1 MMMSIQR
8 PYKSMTAFLLCLVA
22 CTAVL
27 RGEPL
32 VLAGQS
38 GEAPETSTLDPRRMT
53 FPPVEFNPPEP
64 ERRVLSNGM
73 VVYLLEDHELP
84 LVTISATMRAGGWQD
99 PPDKIGL
106 ASLAGVAMRT
116 GGTQSLSAEGLDEEL
131 ERLAASLAVSIGIES
146 GVATLDL
153 LKKDLDRGVTIFA
166 DVLRRPAFDPGRVD
180 LAKLQTKESI
190 RRRYDQPQGIA
201 SREFAK
207 LLFGAAHPFA
217 RENSVASMTS
227 ITREDLIAFHAA
239 AVHPNG
245 IILGVTGDFDKDDMV
260 QKLQRVFEDWKPGN
274 VPTMTLPDIGASE
287 QLEVSFVVK
296 PTSQTHLRAGHLS
309 LKETDPDY
317 PGLVLLN
324 DILGGGSFR
333 SRLFQDIRTRQ
344 GLAYSIS
351 SVLRPGIHERGV
363 WGMRTETKLSSTQ
376 QVIASLM
383 TNLERLRNEPV
394 SDAELREAKDA
405 FVNSFIFSFTSP
417 ASIVSRRIQLEYDG
431 LPKDF
436 LQQLRDKV
444 MKLTKEDL
452 LRIARGHLHPDRL
465 KILAVGSADAAR
477 VLEAFG
483 DVKEI
488 RLDIEN

>member
-1 MMMSIQR
+1 MMTLHRRARAATHS
-8 PYKSMTAFLLCLVA
+8 LGLCLVA
-22 CTAVL
+22 CAVL
-27 RGEPL
+27 QGAPLAAAQVGETPQ
-32 VLAGQS
+32 AS
-38 GEAPETSTLDPRRMT
+38 ANDPRRMT
-53 FPPVEFNPPEP
+53 FPTVEFNPPEP
-64 ERRVLSNGM
+64 DRRVLENGM
-73 VVYLLEDHELP
+73 VVYLLEDRELP

-99 PPDKIGL
+99 PPDKVGL
-106 ASLAGVAMRT
+106 ATLAGVAMRT
-116 GGTQSLSAEGLDEEL
+116 AGAASLPAEELDEEL
-131 ERLAASLAVSIGIES
+131 ERLAANLSVSVGIES

-153 LKKDLDRGVTIFA
+153 LKKDLDRGLTIFA
-166 DVLRRPAFDPGRVD
+166 DVLRRPRFDAGRVE
-180 LAKLQTKESI
+180 LAKLQAKESI

-217 RENSVASMTS
+217 RENSVASVTS
-227 ITREDLIAFHAA
+227 ITRDDLIAFHAA

-260 QKLQRVFEDWKPGN
+260 RKLERAFGDWKPGS
-274 VPTMTLPDIGASE
+274 VPKMVLPEIGSPE
-287 QLEVSFVVK
+287 QGEVSFVVK

-317 PGLVLLN
+317 AGLVLLN

-351 SVLRPGIHERGV
+351 SVLRPGVHERGV

-376 QVIASLM
+376 QVIASLVK
-383 TNLERLRNEPV
+383 NLERLRSEPV
-394 SDAELREAKDA
+394 TDAELSEAKDA

-417 ASIVSRRIQLEYDG
+417 ASIVNRRVQLEYDG
-431 LPKDF
+431 LPQDF

-444 MKLTKEDL
+444 MKLTKDDL
-452 LRIARGHLHPDRL
+452 LRVARAHLHPDRL

-477 VLEAFG
+477 VLAAFG
-483 DVKEI
+483 ETKEI
-488 RLDIEN
+488 RLDLEH